1 MTIFPLPFRCNDIGR
16 TKTSLDR
23 GDVWPVPLRSLTLAG
38 VNTPEKH
45 TRRRRIHF
53 DPSADLSS
61 SYACGATP
69 IAGGDGKSHVPS
81 VWPVP
86 LSASI
91 KRRPEYLD
99 YLQLESTSTM
109 EDNLGSLQKTVV
121 LTADA
126 VIPVNRLNKEQ

>member
-1 MTIFPLPFRCNDIGR
+1 MSITAALVVIARSPKVPAMTIFPLLFRCNDIGS

-53 DPSADLSS
+53 DTSADLSY

-69 IAGGDGKSHVPS
+69 IAGGETNQQ
-81 VWPVP
+81 
-86 LSASI
+86 SAI
-91 KRRPEYLD
+91 GRDHAIE
-99 YLQLESTSTM
+99 
-109 EDNLGSLQKTVV
+109 NG
-121 LTADA
+121 
-126 VIPVNRLNKEQ
+126 

>member
-1 MTIFPLPFRCNDIGR
+1 MAKPISSRPLAAIMPS
-16 TKTSLDR
+16 KT
-23 GDVWPVPLRSLTLAG
+23 GD
-38 VNTPEKH
+38 
-45 TRRRRIHF
+45 
-53 DPSADLSS
+53 
-61 SYACGATP
+61 
-69 IAGGDGKSHVPS
+69 DGKSHVPS

-121 LTADA
+121 FAADA
-126 VIPVNRLNKEQ
+126 VIPVNSLNKEQ